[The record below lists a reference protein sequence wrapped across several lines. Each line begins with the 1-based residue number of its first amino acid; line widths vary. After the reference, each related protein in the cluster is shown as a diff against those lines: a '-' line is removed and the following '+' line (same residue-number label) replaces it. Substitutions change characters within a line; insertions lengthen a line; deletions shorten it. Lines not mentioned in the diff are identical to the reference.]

1 MTDINNYSTHNWM
14 ASTPSIDSLSISELT
29 LPGTHNAGSDWRAS
43 YPVFGPPRHWL
54 ACQHDSF
61 HAQLHHGAR
70 VLDIRLAYEPKAEGV
85 GRFRAHHGG
94 HRNSRTLGNLIT
106 DVENFLKQNPDEFI
120 VLDFH
125 SLDGNDFDYEYFNKM
140 MIHLLGHRLIP
151 SRNLSAS
158 LGQLKQISK
167 EQRVFAAARSHWQLD
182 RQVFIDYINHQWSG
196 NDLTATAELKQFI
209 GNVLKSPPGSWK
221 PWSLSATSFTAL
233 GGPVD
238 IHKQLNEWFDPNE
251 SDWAMKCN
259 VINVDFIEESNIVS
273 FCRAVNQ
280 TKAHQRPADRLLA

>member
-1 MTDINNYSTHNWM
+1 MTDINNYASYNWM
-14 ASTPSIDSLSISELT
+14 AATPSIDSLSISELT

-85 GRFRAHHGG
+85 SRFRAHHGG

-125 SLDGNDFDYEYFNKM
+125 SLDGNDFDYDYFNKM

-151 SRNLSAS
+151 SKNLSAG
-158 LGQLKQISK
+158 LGQLKHISK

-182 RQVFIDYINHQWSG
+182 RHVFIDYINHEWSG
-196 NDLTATAELKQFI
+196 SNRTDSAELKQFI
-209 GNVLKSPPGSWK
+209 GYVMKSPPGAWK
-221 PWSLSATSFTAL
+221 PWSLSATCYTAL

-238 IHKQLNEWFDPNE
+238 IHKELNEWFDPDN

-259 VINVDFIEESNIVS
+259 VINVDFIEETNIVS

>member
-1 MTDINNYSTHNWM
+1 MTDINNYASYNWM
-14 ASTPSIDSLSISELT
+14 AATPSINSLSISELT

-85 GRFRAHHGG
+85 SRFRAHHGG

-125 SLDGNDFDYEYFNKM
+125 SLDGNDFDYDYFNKM

-151 SRNLSAS
+151 SRNLSAG
-158 LGQLKQISK
+158 LGQLKHISK

-182 RQVFIDYINHQWSG
+182 RHVFIDYINHEWSG
-196 NDLTATAELKQFI
+196 SNRTDSAELKQFI
-209 GNVLKSPPGSWK
+209 GNVLKSPPGAWK
-221 PWSLSATSFTAL
+221 PWSLSATCYTAL

-238 IHKQLNEWFDPNE
+238 IHKELNEWFDPDN

-280 TKAHQRPADRLLA
+280 TKAHLRPADRLLA